1 MNNISDLHS
10 KKKEITPFNARL
22 ETKQSLRKKKILFET
37 NSKKIK
43 FEGLND
49 RQYVIKPAQLK
60 LSDPNILNFRIK
72 EEVITYF
79 NFYIDNSRLYRKN
92 KLFITK

>member
-1 MNNISDLHS
+1 MNNTSVFHS
-10 KKKEITPFNARL
+10 KKKEITPFNARF
-22 ETKQSLRKKKILFET
+22 ETKQSLRKNKILFET

-43 FEGLND
+43 VEKLND

-60 LSDPNILNFRIK
+60 LSDPNMLNFRIK
-72 EEVITYF
+72 EEVITII
-79 NFYIDNSRLYRKN
+79 NLYIGNSRLYRKN

>member
-1 MNNISDLHS
+1 MNNTSEFRS

-22 ETKQSLRKKKILFET
+22 ETKQSLRKNKILFET

-43 FEGLND
+43 VEKLND

-60 LSDPNILNFRIK
+60 LTDPNMLNFRIK
-72 EEVITYF
+72 EEVITII
-79 NFYIDNSRLYRKN
+79 NLYIGNSRLYRKN

>member
-1 MNNISDLHS
+1 MNNTSEFRS

-22 ETKQSLRKKKILFET
+22 ETKQSLRKNKILFET

-43 FEGLND
+43 VVKLND

-60 LSDPNILNFRIK
+60 LTDPNMLNFRIK
-72 EEVITYF
+72 EEVITII
-79 NFYIDNSRLYRKN
+79 NLYIGNSRLYRKN